1 MTTISVTKARTNLY
15 KLVDAVHESH
25 DPIHITGKRHS
36 AVLISEE
43 DWSSIQETLMLT
55 SIAGMTDS
63 IKEGLATSIDDCSE
77 DLDW

>member
-25 DPIHITGKRHS
+25 APIHITGKRHS

-43 DWSSIQETLMLT
+43 DWSSIQETLMLS

-77 DLDW
+77 DLNW